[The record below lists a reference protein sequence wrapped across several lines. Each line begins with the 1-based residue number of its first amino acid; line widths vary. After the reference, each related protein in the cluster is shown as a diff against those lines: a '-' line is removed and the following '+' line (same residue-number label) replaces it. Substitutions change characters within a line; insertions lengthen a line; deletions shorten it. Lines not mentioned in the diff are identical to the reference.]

1 MLQSILEV
9 HFEVLIVFGLTE
21 LTFRSQYLIFISQG
35 NILVY
40 YLIMASYSRT
50 MDFLHK
56 KLLQATTKDQ
66 EDKIVDWML
75 AEAKLKQTSKKKS
88 QNISSVRNKPNNT
101 FQSLTISVMQQPLGV
116 EYQQIDQKY
125 QSIQSFCLP

>member
-1 MLQSILEV
+1 M
-9 HFEVLIVFGLTE
+9 T
-21 LTFRSQYLIFISQG
+21 
-35 NILVY
+35 
-40 YLIMASYSRT
+40 SYSRT

-75 AEAKLKQTSKKKS
+75 AEAKLKQTSKKNS

-101 FQSLTISVMQQPLGV
+101 F
-116 EYQQIDQKY
+116 
-125 QSIQSFCLP
+125 